1 MNDLASNIK
10 KLEDRAQQLKAQ
22 KKYVE
27 ALKKY
32 DEVILLKK
40 DVYGEKAEQVKY
52 TETMGLDCESSGV
65 VLTDLNCVGTS
76 IKQRGSYHLQYP
88 VHEFPLER

>member
-1 MNDLASNIK
+1 MNDLATQIER
-10 KLEDRAQQLKAQ
+10 LEEKAVALKAG

-40 DVYGEKAEQVKY
+40 DVYGEKAESV
-52 TETMGLDCESSGV
+52 
-65 VLTDLNCVGTS
+65 S
-76 IKQRGSYHLQYP
+76 IGWCSFFLGSAIQQWSCHNLQHSFN
-88 VHEFPLER
+88 VIPLKR

>member
-1 MNDLASNIK
+1 MNDLATQIER
-10 KLEDRAQQLKAQ
+10 LEEKAIALKAG

-40 DVYGEKAEQVKY
+40 DVYGEKAQSV
-52 TETMGLDCESSGV
+52 LQSSSEAAIICNILSMSFLQKGKCFGSF
-65 VLTDLNCVGTS
+65 LN
-76 IKQRGSYHLQYP
+76 IL
-88 VHEFPLER
+88 

>member
-1 MNDLASNIK
+1 MNDLATQIER
-10 KLEDRAQQLKAQ
+10 LEEKAVALKAG

-40 DVYGEKAEQVKY
+40 DVYGEKAESVSIKNP
-52 TETMGLDCESSGV
+52 
-65 VLTDLNCVGTS
+65 VLTNDLGTP
-76 IKQRGSYHLQYP
+76 IEQ
-88 VHEFPLER
+88 

>member
-1 MNDLASNIK
+1 MNDLATQIER
-10 KLEDRAQQLKAQ
+10 LEEKAVALKAG

-40 DVYGEKAEQVKY
+40 DVYGEKAESVSIKK
-52 TETMGLDCESSGV
+52 V
-65 VLTDLNCVGTS
+65 VHTRDLGTS
-76 IKQRGSYHLQYP
+76 IKQWGCYNLQHL
-88 VHEFPLER
+88 VNEFPSKR

>member
-1 MNDLASNIK
+1 MNDLATQIE
-10 KLEDRAQQLKAQ
+10 KLEEKAIALKGA

-40 DVYGEKAEQVKY
+40 DVYGEKAEQVK
-52 TETMGLDCESSGV
+52 
-65 VLTDLNCVGTS
+65 
-76 IKQRGSYHLQYP
+76 
-88 VHEFPLER
+88 

>member
-1 MNDLASNIK
+1 MNDLATQIE
-10 KLEDRAQQLKAQ
+10 KLEEKAIALKSA

-40 DVYGEKAEQVKY
+40 DVYGEKAETVSELRNILQ
-52 TETMGLDCESSGV
+52 SSFA
-65 VLTDLNCVGTS
+65 D
-76 IKQRGSYHLQYP
+76 Y
-88 VHEFPLER
+88 

>member
-1 MNDLASNIK
+1 MNDLATQIER
-10 KLEDRAQQLKAQ
+10 LEEKAIALKAG

-40 DVYGEKAEQVKY
+40 DVYGDKAQSVRLIGCLLTWDFRCCNLQVK
-52 TETMGLDCESSGV
+52 L
-65 VLTDLNCVGTS
+65 
-76 IKQRGSYHLQYP
+76 P
-88 VHEFPLER
+88 

>member
-52 TETMGLDCESSGV
+52 RVADWDTDNGV
-65 VLTDLNCVGTS
+65 SFEFLTDLNCVGAA
-76 IKQRGSYHLQYP
+76 IKQ
-88 VHEFPLER
+88 

>member
-1 MNDLASNIK
+1 MNDLATQIER
-10 KLEDRAQQLKAQ
+10 LEEKAVALKAG

-40 DVYGEKAEQVKY
+40 DVYGEKAESV
-52 TETMGLDCESSGV
+52 S
-65 VLTDLNCVGTS
+65 
-76 IKQRGSYHLQYP
+76 H
-88 VHEFPLER
+88 F

>member
-1 MNDLASNIK
+1 
-10 KLEDRAQQLKAQ
+10 LKSA

-40 DVYGEKAEQVKY
+40 DVYGEKAETVS
-52 TETMGLDCESSGV
+52 ELRNI
-65 VLTDLNCVGTS
+65 L
-76 IKQRGSYHLQYP
+76 
-88 VHEFPLER
+88 

>member
-1 MNDLASNIK
+1 MNDLATQIER
-10 KLEDRAQQLKAQ
+10 LEEKAVALKAG

-40 DVYGEKAEQVKY
+40 DVYGEKAESVSRQKL
-52 TETMGLDCESSGV
+52 GLISSLGAP
-65 VLTDLNCVGTS
+65 
-76 IKQRGSYHLQYP
+76 IFQ
-88 VHEFPLER
+88 

>member
-1 MNDLASNIK
+1 MNDLATQIE
-10 KLEDRAQQLKAQ
+10 KLEEKAVALKGA

-40 DVYGEKAEQVKY
+40 DVYGEKAETV
-52 TETMGLDCESSGV
+52 LRSSSEAAIICNI
-65 VLTDLNCVGTS
+65 LSMSFL
-76 IKQRGSYHLQYP
+76 
-88 VHEFPLER
+88 